1 MQLIDEF
8 NDKMVLIWGMGLEGK
23 STLAYLKKH
32 LPGQLIY
39 ISDRKEPELGD
50 YEVFVP
56 EDKIDFDAYDII
68 MKAPG
73 IEVKDENIRKK
84 VTGQA
89 ALFLKY
95 YGDRT
100 IGITGTKG
108 KSTTTSLMYH
118 ILQTAGI
125 KSFLVGNIG
134 IPCFN
139 CVDEI
144 DEDTWIA
151 FEVSCHQLE
160 VSEYAPH
167 VGVLLNLFEEHLDH
181 YGSYELYKYAK
192 ENIYRKQKENDIAI
206 INMELQKSLEE
217 CPRAIT
223 AGKGADID
231 HEGKFLMAGSH
242 CLDARECNLLGE
254 HNYYNAAI
262 DFYIA
267 REILNI
273 DDEIVKEA
281 LRTFETLKHRLQPV
295 GTFKGVT
302 YVDDSIS
309 TIGQATIQGIKAL
322 KNVQT
327 VLIGGMDRGIDYK
340 DLEAYLMN
348 CKVEHI
354 IMMYATGKRIYE
366 EMEVVPEGM
375 ILVEDL
381 QQAVEKAVELTKDGI
396 CLLSPAASS
405 YDHFK
410 NFEERGDRFTEWV
423 NYYAKERS

>member
-1 MQLIDEF
+1 MKLIDEF
-8 NDKMVLIWGMGLEGK
+8 KDKKVLIWGMGLEGK

-32 LPGQLIY
+32 LPDQKVY
-39 ISDRKEPELGD
+39 ISDRKEPMLGD
-50 YEVFVP
+50 NEVFIP
-56 EDKIDFDAYDII
+56 EGDINLDEFDIV

-73 IEVKDENIRKK
+73 IEVKDEAIRKK

-95 YGDRT
+95 YGHQT

-144 DEDTWIA
+144 DENTWIA

-160 VSEYAPH
+160 VSKYAPH

-181 YGSYELYKYAK
+181 YGSYDLYKYAK
-192 ENIYRKQKENDIAI
+192 ENVYRNQKDDDIAI
-206 INMELQKSLEE
+206 INVELEKSLNE

-223 AGKGADID
+223 AGNGGVID
-231 HEGKFLMAGSH
+231 HEGKLLKAGNNV
-242 CLDARECNLLGE
+242 LDASECALMGE

-262 DFYIA
+262 DYYIA
-267 REILNI
+267 HNVLGIE
-273 DDEIVKEA
+273 DEVVKEA
-281 LRTFETLKHRLQPV
+281 LRTFVTLHHRLEPV
-295 GTFKGVT
+295 GTYHGVT

-309 TIGQATIQGIKAL
+309 TIGQATIQGINAL
-322 KNVQT
+322 KNVKT

-340 DLEAYLMN
+340 DLEAYLKD
-348 CKVEHI
+348 CKVENI
-354 IMMYATGKRIYE
+354 IMMYTTGKRIYE
-366 EMEVVPEGM
+366 EMDTIPEGM
-375 ILVEDL
+375 IWVEDL
-381 QQAVEKAVELTKDGI
+381 QQAVKKAVELTHEGI

-410 NFEERGDRFTEWV
+410 NFEERGDRFKEWV
-423 NYYAKERS
+423 SYYAEKHC